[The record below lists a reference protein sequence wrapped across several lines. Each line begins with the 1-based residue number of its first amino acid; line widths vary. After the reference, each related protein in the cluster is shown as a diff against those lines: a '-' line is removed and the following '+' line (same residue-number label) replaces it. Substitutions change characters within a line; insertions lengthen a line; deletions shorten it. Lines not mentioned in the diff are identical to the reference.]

1 MRWTI
6 SNQLTVGRM
15 MLIPLLFLAF
25 EFLPSPWGYYTSA
38 GIFTLAAATD
48 WLDGYLARKRGEV
61 TPFGRFL
68 DPVADKLLVATSLVV
83 LVEASLVPGVL
94 AAIIIGREILISAL
108 REWLAEQS
116 HIVHVSMMGKWKTA
130 VQMLAIVA
138 LLWHQPVASLPVHHI
153 GIGLLWLA
161 AILTLWSGY
170 RYLQAA
176 WPKLI

>member
-25 EFLPSPWGYYTSA
+25 EFLPSPWGYYASA
-38 GIFTLAAATD
+38 GIFALAAATD

-61 TPFGRFL
+61 TSFGRFL

-94 AAIIIGREILISAL
+94 AAIIIGREILIGAL

-138 LLWHQPVASLPVHHI
+138 LLWHQPVASLPVHSI

-161 AILTLWSGY
+161 AVLTLWSGY
-170 RYLQAA
+170 RYLRAA